1 MPPTK
6 KQPEKKVYQTPQLVI
21 YGTIQQITRM
31 TAADGRLD
39 NATQGRLNFTRLQ

>member
-1 MPPTK
+1 MSPKQQYK
-6 KQPEKKVYQTPQLVI
+6 KKAYQRPKFVT